1 MKLSNILLAS
11 MITSAVSISAQDNGT
26 KKDVLHI
33 KKDTKIES
41 SASSMNTIKL
51 YHDLERQKD
60 SIKIRQREMKMKIAK
75 RIADANRNYQ
85 NSCPGC
91 GRG

>member
-11 MITSAVSISAQDNGT
+11 MITSVVSISAQENRT
-26 KKDVLHI
+26 KKDANPI
-33 KKDTKIES
+33 KKDVKIES
-41 SASSMNTIKL
+41 CTSSKSTTKL
-51 YHDLERQKD
+51 YHDLKSRED
-60 SIKIRQREMKMKIAK
+60 SIKIRQRIMRMKIAK

-85 NSCPGC
+85 NRCPGC